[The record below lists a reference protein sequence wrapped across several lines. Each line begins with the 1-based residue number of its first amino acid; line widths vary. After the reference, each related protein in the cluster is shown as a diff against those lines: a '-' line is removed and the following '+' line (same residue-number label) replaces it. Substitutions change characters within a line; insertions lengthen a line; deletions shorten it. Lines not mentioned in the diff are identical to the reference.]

1 MKYILLLVLSFFTFS
16 NVLAKD
22 INLVNPCTDIN
33 IPIET
38 ALTNKEVLLNK
49 EVDIGNKKM
58 FLISYLDSEG
68 NICYDKKYDVF
79 FKVDNVYVYSDKLFN
94 DLEEVYPEISADGD
108 MFVIQFEYGNG
119 QSNIER
125 YYLTS
130 ASGDVFL
137 NRKNIVYS
145 RSGKPKNIKFKN
157 INIKDIEFS
166 KFINVY

>member
-1 MKYILLLVLSFFTFS
+1 MKYILLLILSLFTFS

-22 INLVNPCTDIN
+22 INLINPCANIN

-38 ALTNKEVLLNK
+38 ALTNKGVLLNK
-49 EVDIGNKKM
+49 EVDIGDKKM

-79 FKVDNVYVYSDKLFN
+79 FKVDNVYVYNDKLFN
-94 DLEEVYPEISADGD
+94 ELEEVYPEISANGN

-125 YYLTS
+125 YYLIPE
-130 ASGDVFL
+130 SGNIYL
-137 NRKNIVYS
+137 NREEIVYS
-145 RSGKPKNIKFKN
+145 RSGKSKDIKFENISIKN
-157 INIKDIEFS
+157 IEFS
-166 KFINVY
+166 KLINVY

>member
-1 MKYILLLVLSFFTFS
+1 MKYILLLILSLFTFS

-22 INLVNPCTDIN
+22 INLINPCANIN

-38 ALTNKEVLLNK
+38 ALTNKGVLLNK
-49 EVDIGNKKM
+49 EVDIGDKKM

-79 FKVDNVYVYSDKLFN
+79 FKVDNVYVYNNKLFN
-94 DLEEVYPEISADGD
+94 ELEEVYPEISANGN

-125 YYLTS
+125 YYLIPE
-130 ASGDVFL
+130 SGNIYL
-137 NRKNIVYS
+137 SREEIVYS
-145 RSGKPKNIKFKN
+145 RSGKPKDIKFENISIKN
-157 INIKDIEFS
+157 IEFS
-166 KFINVY
+166 KLINVY